1 MLERL
6 QKIIARAGIASR
18 RHAEELIA
26 SGLVTVNGQTITE
39 LGSKADETKDH
50 IKVQGKL
57 LQPET
62 ERAYLILNKPPEIVS
77 TMSDPEGRRCLRD
90 LLHGVS
96 LRVFPVGRLEYHS
109 MGLVFLTNDGELANQ
124 MLKAH
129 YLPQTYNLKLKTLL
143 TFEEIE
149 ILSRQTG
156 AHIIRIK
163 GKESPWYEVTLS
175 EARRDELRNRLFQT
189 GHPVEKIKRVKIGNI
204 ALESLTPG
212 AYRPLSD
219 AEVATLRHM
228 LDPKN
233 AVQAVTASAGP
244 IQEKLGE
251 KAVNKSPAQFTTERR
266 PFVKKRPYQPKPKP
280 GEHRPAQNQPVLL
293 EPDGNRLS
301 VPPPPRQAHTS
312 FAAGA
317 PQNSFRPNPR
327 PFGKPNMDRPP
338 HGRKEFSG
346 GHSSS
351 APRPG
356 FGSKP
361 SGRPPFR
368 SNDRPYSKPN
378 FGGSSGGGKPPFRS
392 NDRSY
397 SKPQGAAP
405 SGGGRPPFR
414 SNDRPYSKPSFGAPG
429 GAGKP
434 SFQPPVGAY
443 PRGGKP
449 GGIDHGRRDFMGT
462 KAGTPQS
469 GSPDAPP
476 RPPRSFPS
484 RTEGSAKWGP
494 DQRVFHKP
502 AAQEFE
508 RPSKPDFAP
517 APSQPMFDPI
527 APGQPNFEK
536 PKFDRPRFNK
546 PKFEKK
552 FEKKSFSKPKSD
564 RLFVKK
570 GASSGK
576 FQKPN
581 GGFKP
586 RSFDGPRES
595 RSEVRGEGQ
604 SENRPRPSFRGKS
617 KSEPGAFGRVNK
629 TSGPKRFGAGKP
641 SAGKARG
648 AKPGTGKFSG
658 KRPSSSGRPKSKP
671 GGSRPKGRG

>member
-26 SGLVTVNGQTITE
+26 SGLVTVNGHTITE

-62 ERAYLILNKPPEIVS
+62 ERAYLILNKPPEVVS

-143 TFEEIE
+143 TFEEVE
-149 ILSRQTG
+149 TLSRLTG

-204 ALESLTPG
+204 AMESLTPG

-219 AEVATLRHM
+219 AEVATLRKM

-233 AVQAVTASAGP
+233 AVQAVAASAGP

-251 KAVNKSPAQFTTERR
+251 KGENKSPAQFTTERR
-266 PFVKKRPYQPKPKP
+266 PFIKKRPYQPKPKP
-280 GEHRPAQNQPVLL
+280 GEHRPQQNQPPIA

-301 VPPPPRQAHTS
+301 VPLPPRQANAS
-312 FAAGA
+312 FAAGR
-317 PQNSFRPNPR
+317 PTNQFRPSPK

-338 HGRKEFSG
+338 QGGKQFSG
-346 GHSSS
+346 GKYSG

-356 FGSKP
+356 FDSKP
-361 SGRPPFR
+361 PQGSRPPFR
-368 SNDRPYSKPN
+368 PNDGNNRPGNDRPNFRSNFKSGGQQGNRPYSKPYSN
-378 FGGSSGGGKPPFRS
+378 SQQGGGKPPFRP
-392 NDRSY
+392 ND
-397 SKPQGAAP
+397 
-405 SGGGRPPFR
+405 GG
-414 SNDRPYSKPSFGAPG
+414 NFG
-429 GAGKP
+429 K
-434 SFQPPVGAY
+434 
-443 PRGGKP
+443 GKP
-449 GGIDHGRRDFMGT
+449 GGINHGRRDFMGSR
-462 KAGTPQS
+462 AGTPQS
-469 GSPDAPP
+469 ASPDAPP
-476 RPPRSFPS
+476 KPPRSFPS

-494 DQRVFHKP
+494 NERVYHKP
-502 AAQEFE
+502 PAEEFTPQKFE
-508 RPSKPDFAP
+508 RPAKPEFAA
-517 APSQPMFDPI
+517 APSRPMFDEI
-527 APGQPNFEK
+527 KPGQTSSGQSTGEQPQFRKSFTK
-536 PKFDRPRFNK
+536 PGFSK
-546 PKFEKK
+546 PGFSKPASG
-552 FEKKSFSKPKSD
+552 KSGFSKPKSD
-564 RLFVKK
+564 RPWVKK
-570 GASSGK
+570 AGASSGK
-576 FQKPN
+576 FDKPR
-581 GGFKP
+581 GTFKP
-586 RSFDGPRES
+586 RSSDGPREARAS
-595 RSEVRGEGQ
+595 S
-604 SENRPRPSFRGKS
+604 RPSAPFRGKS

-629 TSGPKRFGAGKP
+629 TARPKTFGSGKP
-641 SAGKARG
+641 SAGKPRG
-648 AKPGTGKFSG
+648 AKPGGGKVSGG
-658 KRPSSSGRPKSKP
+658 KRPPSGGRPKSRS
-671 GGSRPKGRG
+671 GGGPRPKGRG